1 MSLNFRNNF
10 QSKISLFDNFDE
22 NIFNIDKFLKNIFNY
37 IYMSIE
43 KIDINLFCK
52 KYSLNFQLINNY
64 EDFLKINTKKYE
76 NLNIKEIIEI
86 ALFNLAA
93 DYNKQFDNTYLK
105 IDQQKRTTKN
115 MRRMMKLNN
124 EPVRYFI

>member
-105 IDQQKRTTKN
+105 IDQRKRTTKN

>member
-1 MSLNFRNNF
+1 M
-10 QSKISLFDNFDE
+10 
-22 NIFNIDKFLKNIFNY
+22 
-37 IYMSIE
+37 
-43 KIDINLFCK
+43 
-52 KYSLNFQLINNY
+52 
-64 EDFLKINTKKYE
+64 KINTKKYE

-105 IDQQKRTTKN
+105 IDQRKRTTKN